1 MIRAAFYSGSDPF
14 SPRTASG
21 LDARPRIFQGV
32 TIVREIKLM
41 HVGDL
46 PKFCFI
52 YWGGL
57 NELHLFMGADQH
69 GKGRDRRLAHPVVWR
84 RAASECQRR
93 GAPPPAARTLRLRS
107 AEMATNGTLLTAAV
121 AHRLAEAGLTR
132 LQITFDGDPT
142 SHDTLRV
149 TRNGRPTFD
158 KILRNIGAASAVAS
172 YELAVRHTFA
182 RHGRQP

>member
-1 MIRAAFYSGSDPF
+1 MERAG
-14 SPRTASG
+14 T
-21 LDARPRIFQGV
+21 DALHILLF
-32 TIVREIKLM
+32 
-41 HVGDL
+41 
-46 PKFCFI
+46 
-52 YWGGL
+52 GGEPLL
-57 NELHLFMGADQH
+57 NAKGAVHLLQ
-69 GKGRDRRLAHPVVWR
+69 
-84 RAASECQRR
+84 Q
-93 GAPPPAARTLRLRS
+93 ARTLRLRS

-158 KILRNIGAASAVAS
+158 KILRNIRAASAVAS

>member
-1 MIRAAFYSGSDPF
+1 MERAG
-14 SPRTASG
+14 T
-21 LDARPRIFQGV
+21 DALHILLF
-32 TIVREIKLM
+32 
-41 HVGDL
+41 
-46 PKFCFI
+46 
-52 YWGGL
+52 GGEPLL
-57 NELHLFMGADQH
+57 NA
-69 GKGRDRRLAHPVVWR
+69 R
-84 RAASECQRR
+84 RAVHLLQQARR
-93 GAPPPAARTLRLRS
+93 LRLRS

-158 KILRNIGAASAVAS
+158 KILRNIRAASAVAS